1 MNCSLDV
8 QHYIGQVQAEIEAI
22 VKDNFIGSYIHGSL
36 ALGGYNE
43 ASSDI
48 DLIIVTKDALH
59 LTDKHR
65 LTELFLSIPNP
76 PYPLEIS
83 FLYVDQLKIWQHPCP
98 FDYHYSKYWCPF
110 YQRATKDELEALFTN
125 HHKVDRDLAA
135 HITII
140 NTHGICYKGEVIEN
154 VFPKV
159 PKRDYIDAIISDFE
173 DCLDMVYTN
182 PVYCILNTL
191 RVYLVVR
198 EDWIT
203 SKLEAGRWGVQHGPL
218 PFQETIQL
226 ALAKYEGMETDGR
239 FSHDELT
246 SFIQYFKSEIFT
258 PKAVFE

>member
-8 QHYIGQVQAEIEAI
+8 QHFIWQVQAEIEAI
-22 VKDNFIGSYIHGSL
+22 IKDNFIGSYIHGSL

-48 DLIIVTKDALH
+48 DLIIVTKEALH

-65 LTELFLSIPNP
+65 LTELFLTVSNA
-76 PYPLEIS
+76 PYPIEIS
-83 FLYVDQLKIWQHPCP
+83 FLYVDQLKTWQHPCP
-98 FDYHYSKYWCPF
+98 YDYHYSEYWRPF
-110 YQRATKDELEALFTN
+110 YHRATKDELEALFTN
-125 HHKVDRDLAA
+125 NLKVDCDLAA

-140 NTHGICYKGEVIEN
+140 NMYGICYKGESIEN

-173 DCLDMVYTN
+173 DCLDMLYIK

-191 RVYLVVR
+191 RVYLVVNK
-198 EDWIT
+198 DWIA
-203 SKLEAGRWGVQHGPL
+203 SKLEAGRWGVQQVPP
-218 PFQETIQL
+218 PFQETVQL
-226 ALAKYEGMETDGR
+226 ALANYIGIETDSR

-246 SFIQYFKSEIFT
+246 SFIQFLKNEIVT
-258 PKAVFE
+258 DKAVFE